1 MVDMRVLLLM
11 VLVSCVEGDYIGEG
25 VIGVEKS
32 VESCDVSDYIV
43 GCEECEYYYGEGGR
57 VVRVEEYDYLWSDVY
72 IRGVDIDW
80 REGYVLLLLEY
91 YNGEGYDIGVE
102 RCEY

>member
-1 MVDMRVLLLM
+1 MRVLLLM
-11 VLVSCVEGDYIGEG
+11 LFMSCVEEDYIGEG
-25 VIGVEKS
+25 VSGVGFEKR
-32 VESCDVSDYIV
+32 VVGCEVSDYIG
-43 GCEECEYYYGEGGR
+43 GCEECEYYYGEDGR

-80 REGYVLLLLEY
+80 REGYVLLSLEY
-91 YNGEGYDIGVE
+91 YNGEGYDIGIE

>member
-25 VIGVEKS
+25 VIGVEKG